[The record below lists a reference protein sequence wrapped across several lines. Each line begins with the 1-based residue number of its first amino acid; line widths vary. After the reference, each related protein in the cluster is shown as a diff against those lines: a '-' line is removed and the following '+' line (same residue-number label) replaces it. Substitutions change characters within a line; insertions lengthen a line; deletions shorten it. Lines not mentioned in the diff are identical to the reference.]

1 MDNSI
6 LSLELSSKLEQLIN
20 RVKATLT
27 NNKSVAMSQAW
38 GILQL
43 ATAETIQ
50 VIEDSNPALK
60 GSNKKE
66 LALNMISNFYD
77 KVFLVVNIPYV
88 PVAFQSIIQ
97 KYIKALLM
105 LLVSSTI
112 DSMVEIFRKTGVFT
126 DPNVVVD
133 PSVDNVPK
141 VSDK

>member
-1 MDNSI
+1 MDITI
-6 LSLELSSKLEQLIN
+6 LSIELSSRLEDLIN
-20 RVKATLT
+20 KVKKSLS
-27 NNKSVAMSQAW
+27 NNKSVAVNQAW

-43 ATAETIQ
+43 AVADTVQ
-50 VIEDSNPALK
+50 VIEDSNPSLK

-77 KVFLVVNIPYV
+77 KVFLVVSIPYV
-88 PVAFQSIIQ
+88 PVAFQPIIQ

-112 DSMVEIFRKTGVFT
+112 DSMVEIFRQTGVFV
-126 DPNVVVD
+126 DPNTVD

>member
-1 MDNSI
+1 LLILLISGIKNS
-6 LSLELSSKLEQLIN
+6 LI
-20 RVKATLT
+20 K
-27 NNKSVAMSQAW
+27 NKSVAVNQAW

-43 ATAETIQ
+43 AVADTIQ
-50 VIEDSNPALK
+50 VIEDSNPSLK

-77 KVFLVVNIPYV
+77 KVFLVVNIPYL
-88 PVAFQSIIQ
+88 PSALQPIIQ

-112 DSMVEIFRKTGVFT
+112 DSMVEIFRQTGVFV
-126 DPNVVVD
+126 DPNTVD